1 MSQKTPLRD
10 TVGYM
15 LAQVCRLHRQRAD
28 VLLNQIGLHVGQEM
42 FLCGLWA
49 NEGVTQTELAEILQL
64 QPATVSNTLQRLERE
79 KIIER
84 RDDLDDQRVSRVYTT
99 EKGRNLERLVNE
111 KWSQLESE
119 AFDGFTVEERVLL
132 RRLLQL
138 AYRNLAETE

>member
-1 MSQKTPLRD
+1 MSQKIPLRD

-64 QPATVSNTLQRLERE
+64 QPATVTNTLQRLERE

-84 RDDLDDQRVSRVYTT
+84 RDDLDDQRVSRVHTT

-138 AYRNLAETE
+138 AYRNLTEME

>member
-1 MSQKTPLRD
+1 MSQKIPLRD

-64 QPATVSNTLQRLERE
+64 QPATVTNTLQRLERE

-138 AYRNLAETE
+138 AYRNLAEME

>member
-1 MSQKTPLRD
+1 MSQKIPLRD

-64 QPATVSNTLQRLERE
+64 QPATVTNTLQRLERE

-99 EKGRNLERLVNE
+99 EKGRNLEQPGPGRR
-111 KWSQLESE
+111 WTW
-119 AFDGFTVEERVLL
+119 DL
-132 RRLLQL
+132 RTPL
-138 AYRNLAETE
+138 

>member
-1 MSQKTPLRD
+1 MSQKIPLRD

-15 LAQVCRLHRQRAD
+15 LARVCRLHRQRAD

-49 NEGVTQTELAEILQL
+49 NEGVTQTELAQILQL
-64 QPATVSNTLQRLERE
+64 QPATVTNTLQRLERE

-99 EKGRNLERLVNE
+99 QKGRNLERLVNE

-138 AYRNLAETE
+138 AYRNLAEME

>member
-1 MSQKTPLRD
+1 MT
-10 TVGYM
+10 
-15 LAQVCRLHRQRAD
+15 
-28 VLLNQIGLHVGQEM
+28 
-42 FLCGLWA
+42 
-49 NEGVTQTELAEILQL
+49 
-64 QPATVSNTLQRLERE
+64 NTLQRLERE

-138 AYRNLAETE
+138 AYRNLAEME

>member
-1 MSQKTPLRD
+1 MSPEIPLRD

-42 FLCGLWA
+42 FMLGLWG

-64 QPATVSNTLQRLERE
+64 QPATVTNTLQRLERE
-79 KIIER
+79 NFIER
-84 RDDLDDQRVSRVYTT
+84 RDDLDDQRVSRVYAT
-99 EKGRNLERLVNE
+99 EKGRDLEGLVNE
-111 KWSQLESE
+111 KWCQLESE

-132 RRLLQL
+132 RRLLQQ
-138 AYRNLAETE
+138 AYRNLAATD

>member
-1 MSQKTPLRD
+1 MSQKIPLRD

-64 QPATVSNTLQRLERE
+64 QPATVTNTLQRLERE

-99 EKGRNLERLVNE
+99 QKGRNLERLVNE

-138 AYRNLAETE
+138 AYRNLAEME